1 MKSLE
6 EIHPYISI
14 HALLAES
21 DAHQNRINKSLPYFY
36 PRSPCGERQCWKRHK
51 CRKSQKFL
59 STLSLRRATDK
70 VLEAVSRNGI
80 SIHALLAESDNGRKS
95 LNALAEYFYP
105 RSPCGER
112 PNFHRVRYNTVDISI
127 HALLAESDLQR
138 LTVKTQAAE
147 ISIHA
152 LLAESDQQSRGSYIR
167 TEKFLSTLSLRRAT
181 VQHRLRLVLQKI
193 SIHALLAESDQKQTA
208 LLML

>member
-80 SIHALLAESDNGRKS
+80 SIHALLAESDDLHRGEMVLTARIS
-95 LNALAEYFYP
+95 IHALLAESDRATSFAVSVAENFYP

-112 PNFHRVRYNTVDISI
+112 PISIQCITPSGQFLSTLSLRRATQGNTSKFFGVLFLSTLSLRRATGVSTMDNGVTQISI
-127 HALLAESDLQR
+127 HALLAESDGTGR
-138 LTVKTQAAE
+138 
-147 ISIHA
+147 
-152 LLAESDQQSRGSYIR
+152 
-167 TEKFLSTLSLRRAT
+167 
-181 VQHRLRLVLQKI
+181 
-193 SIHALLAESDQKQTA
+193 
-208 LLML
+208 